1 MPFVSTIEQRG
12 QSARATAENLASWLE
27 KACKEQNLSAGGT
40 TSSSTTSTMVVLRA
54 RVAAGRLGGASRR
67 GGIGVALSTTATKS
81 WVPDDARSLEKAAMT
96 SVLHD
101 FTQSQ
106 LRKAEKMVPWFLSQ
120 MPAAYFRLVSDE
132 ERLSHL
138 QATTQ
143 RS

>member
-1 MPFVSTIEQRG
+1 
-12 QSARATAENLASWLE
+12 
-27 KACKEQNLSAGGT
+27 
-40 TSSSTTSTMVVLRA
+40 MVVLRA

-138 QATTQ
+138 QATAGLFDEKTGELSGDESMEFRIVSQ
-143 RS
+143 APGGRKSVTYARVGDRPGTL